1 MKRTNIEGSI
11 SNGWLFG
18 QLGKG
23 VGPPLIY
30 CQNGW
35 LKSQVA
41 VLFILLC
48 ISVWFKKHSAVFHPL
63 SHECGLTEV
72 KE

>member
-1 MKRTNIEGSI
+1 MGA
-11 SNGWLFG
+11 
-18 QLGKG
+18 
-23 VGPPLIY
+23 GPPLIY

-35 LKSQVA
+35 LKLQVA

-63 SHECGLTEV
+63 SLECGLTEV